1 MPGPAKQAK
10 IIGFKVTEP
19 VIVPDVDKDID
30 VISRANFVFSFFYM
44 FFITPV

>member
-1 MPGPAKQAK
+1 MPGAAKQAK

-30 VISRANFVFSFFYM
+30 VISRANFVF
-44 FFITPV
+44 FILLCFS